1 MRSRT
6 NRPHAALAVV
16 AALAAVGLAAA
27 ALAAATP
34 GTLRTA
40 LAPDADPGTMVAGAA
55 AVLAWALVVRLALG
69 LTATLVAVALRGTQG
84 LAGRLAVRCA
94 RALTPAL
101 LHGLLRAALGAVAVG
116 APAAL
121 SPALVPAVALA
132 DPGPPAVPV
141 LDRVPG
147 PVAAEPAAEPVAAT
161 VVVRPGDSLWR
172 IAAAHLPPGAGAAD
186 VAAAWPAWYAAN
198 RATIGA
204 DPSLIRPGQVLTA
217 PAGRAVLGGPR

>member
-1 MRSRT
+1 MRSRA
-6 NRPHAALAVV
+6 RRSPGSVAALLAVLAALAG
-16 AALAAVGLAAA
+16 VGLAAA

-34 GTLRTA
+34 DTLRAA
-40 LAPDADPGTMVAGAA
+40 LAPDADPGAMVAGLAA
-55 AVLAWALVVRLALG
+55 AVGWALAVRLALG
-69 LTATLVAVALRGTQG
+69 LAATLLAVTLRGTQG

-94 RALTPAL
+94 EALTPAL
-101 LHGLLRAALGAVAVG
+101 LHGLLRAALGAVVVG

-121 SPALVPAVALA
+121 APAVALA
-132 DPGPPAVPV
+132 DPGRPALPV

-147 PVAAEPAAEPVAAT
+147 ALAAGPSEIR

-198 RATIGA
+198 RVTIGA
-204 DPSLIRPGQVLTA
+204 DPNLIRPGQVLVA
-217 PAGRAVLGGPR
+217 PVGPGGSR

>member
-1 MRSRT
+1 MRSRAP
-6 NRPHAALAVV
+6 RPPGAV
-16 AALAAVGLAAA
+16 AAVLAASGVVGLAAA

-34 GTLRTA
+34 DSLRTA
-40 LAPDADPGTMVAGAA
+40 LTPDADPGAMVAGAA
-55 AVLAWALVVRLALG
+55 AVVAWALVVRLALG
-69 LTATLVAVALRGTQG
+69 LAATVVAVTLRGGHG

-94 RALTPAL
+94 EALTPAL
-101 LHGLLRAALGAVAVG
+101 LHGLLRAALGAVVVG

-121 SPALVPAVALA
+121 APAVALA
-132 DPGPPAVPV
+132 DPGAPALPV

-147 PVAAEPAAEPVAAT
+147 TVAAPSAVR

-172 IAAAHLPPGAGAAD
+172 IAAAHRPPGAGAAD

-204 DPSLIRPGQVLTA
+204 DPNLIRPGQVLVA
-217 PAGRAVLGGPR
+217 PAASGDPR